1 MQRRVALLIALG
13 LSSIFCGSLG
23 CGAPPPRIYSAS
35 RDLPDPATF
44 RGDWLTLRKLGL
56 RHMEQGY
63 SLRRM
68 KRKTYHF
75 DNAMVAFRRARTMR
89 ETALA
94 QAPDPMRDGIERDID
109 LLQLHLE
116 ACQRDRPM
124 ISGR

>member
-1 MQRRVALLIALG
+1 
-13 LSSIFCGSLG
+13 
-23 CGAPPPRIYSAS
+23 
-35 RDLPDPATF
+35 
-44 RGDWLTLRKLGL
+44 
-56 RHMEQGY
+56 
-63 SLRRM
+63 M

-75 DNAMVAFRRARTMR
+75 DNAMVAFRRARIMR